1 MQEKGAFSFPR
12 AHRLVRRSDFLNCYD
27 AGQRYFSRYF
37 IFFVLYDR
45 ALPGQWRLGLAV
57 TRKSGNAVWRNRIKR
72 VVRECFRLHQRGIPQ
87 GLDIVVVPRRSM
99 DPRSLT
105 LAGLTRDLLPLMRTW
120 RTRAAGA
127 PDFPAA
133 VPFDAEHSTESCP
146 D

>member
-1 MQEKGAFSFPR
+1 MQGEGVFSLPR
-12 AHRLVRRSDFLNCYD
+12 AHRLIRRPDFLNCYD

-37 IFFVLYDR
+37 VFFVLYNC

-72 VVRECFRLHQRGIPQ
+72 LVREFFRLHQRSIPQ
-87 GLDIVVVPRRSM
+87 GLDIVVVPKRSL

-105 LAGLTRDLLPLMRTW
+105 LAGLTRELLPLMRTW

-127 PDFPAA
+127 PDYLVA
-133 VPFDAEHSTESCP
+133 VPFDAEHSAESCP